1 MVHIGYCIG
10 KAWWHQGIMSEALK
24 AVKDYFLDEVGVNR
38 LESRHAFGNP
48 HSGIAYEKGRGKAR
62 VKSRRRESWK

>member
-1 MVHIGYCIG
+1 
-10 KAWWHQGIMSEALK
+10 MSEALK